1 MYIWMDLPGPSRRR
15 CRHPPISE
23 VRRVRPRHSTA
34 GLVESRQRRR
44 ELAAAATV
52 STRVDTGQEQ
62 NVRPRMAVCH
72 SPFPLVVPA
81 IADPTTNLPVTSIP
95 FSNRWYNVVRKCL
108 SLSVPVQSYL
118 CPSYS
123 LCASFPIVSNSL
135 GDHWCPIVL
144 AVLATAN
151 RQRRM
156 KRNKDRALM
165 TKGGASFLP
174 IPFDSLLIAMLI
186 VCMGRIDS
194 F

>member
-1 MYIWMDLPGPSRRR
+1 MELPGPSRPR
-15 CRHPPISE
+15 CRRTPISE
-23 VRRVRPRHSTA
+23 ARRVRPRHFAA
-34 GLVESRQRRR
+34 GLVESRRRWR
-44 ELAAAATV
+44 DLAAATTV
-52 STRVDTGQEQ
+52 SARVQAGQER
-62 NVRPRMAVCH
+62 NVRPRMAACD
-72 SPFPLVVPA
+72 STFPLPMPA
-81 IADPTTNLPVTSIP
+81 IVDPTTSPLAPSVP
-95 FSNRWYNVVRKCL
+95 FSNCRISVVRKCL

-174 IPFDSLLIAMLI
+174 IPFDFLLIAMLI